1 MKQKLGKYKSYLSY
15 ILLSLLLLILVGC
28 SQDTAKDNDN
38 KAETNSEPIELTISH
53 FVSPKHGQHTD
64 VFEPFAEEV
73 KSLTD
78 GRVSVNIF
86 PGAALGAAT
95 AHYDLA
101 TNGVADITYAIQGY
115 TPGKFPLS
123 SVVELP
129 FVARNAQEGTSILWN
144 LYEKFPEIQDE
155 YSQNK
160 VLWLFGI
167 DNDQILTSKKEIKSV
182 EDLKGLKISTPSSA
196 SNAVVEAWG
205 AIPVFMP
212 MNEVYEAMQKGVIDG
227 RLGPYSAVSNFKLNE
242 VTKYITEANFYTT
255 IFAVTMNKNS
265 WNKLSEADQKTIDSL
280 LDKYR
285 QKASDIY
292 DRDAEIGKKAAEDS
306 GVKINV
312 LSTEEEES
320 FRKPLES
327 IHEKWL
333 SDMEKEGLP
342 AQEIYDEAI
351 KLSEEF
357 K

>member
-1 MKQKLGKYKSYLSY
+1 MKQKPGKFKSYLSY

-28 SQDTAKDNDN
+28 SQDTTKDNN

-78 GRVSVNIF
+78 GRVTVNIF

-129 FVARNAQEGTSILWN
+129 FVARNAQEGTSILWD

-155 YSQNK
+155 YNQNK

-196 SNAVVEAWG
+196 SNEVVEAWG

-265 WNKLSEADQKTIDSL
+265 WNKLSEADQKSIDSL

-285 QKASDIY
+285 QKAADIY
-292 DRDAEIGKKAAEDS
+292 DRDAEIGKKDAEGS
-306 GVKINV
+306 GVKINA

-327 IHEKWL
+327 IHKKWL
-333 SDMEKEGLP
+333 SDMKKEGLP

>member
-1 MKQKLGKYKSYLSY
+1 MKQKPGKFKSYLSY

-28 SQDTAKDNDN
+28 SQDTAKDND

-78 GRVSVNIF
+78 GRVTVNIF

-155 YSQNK
+155 YNQNK

-196 SNAVVEAWG
+196 SNEVVEAWG

-285 QKASDIY
+285 QKAADIY
-292 DRDAEIGKKAAEDS
+292 DRDAEIGKKEAEGS

-327 IHEKWL
+327 IHKKWL
-333 SDMEKEGLP
+333 SDMKKEGLP